1 VGAYIVRRILHA
13 LLVVVGVSI
22 VIFAISRLSGDPVS
36 LMVPFDVPQEQRQAI
51 RTELGLDRPLPVQYV
66 DFLAHAVRGDFGM
79 SVRNRVP
86 ALRLVVERV
95 PATLQLTAV
104 ALVFA
109 VLVAIPLGMLSALK
123 HNSGWDVVG
132 MTITFLGQSVPSF
145 WLGILLILVL
155 GVNLRWLP
163 ISGSGTPLHLIMPA
177 ITLGSFFMASL
188 ARLTRS
194 SLLEVLGQDYVRTA
208 RAKGLADVVVIGLH
222 ALKNAAI
229 PVVTAMGVY
238 IGQLLGGAVI
248 TEQIFAYPGVGRLA
262 IDAISTRDFPVVQAN
277 VIFVSVV
284 VVALSLLID
293 MLYLALDPRIR
304 YT

>member
-1 VGAYIVRRILHA
+1 MAAYLVRRIFHA
-13 LLVVVGVSI
+13 LLVVIGVSL

-36 LMVPFDVPQEQRQAI
+36 LMVPFDVPQQQREAI
-51 RTELGLDRPLPVQYV
+51 RQELGLDRPLPVQYL
-66 DFLAHAVRGDFGM
+66 DFLANAARGDFGT

-95 PATLQLTAV
+95 PATLELAAV
-104 ALVFA
+104 ALTFA
-109 VLVAIPLGMLSALK
+109 VITAIPLGTLSALK
-123 HNSGWDVVG
+123 HNSAWDLVG
-132 MTITFLGQSVPSF
+132 MTITFLGQSIPSF

-208 RAKGLADVVVIGLH
+208 RAKGLAEVVVIGLH

-229 PVVTAMGVY
+229 PIVTAIGVY
-238 IGQLLGGAVI
+238 VGQLLSGAVI

-277 VIFVSVV
+277 VIFVSLVV
-284 VVALSLLID
+284 VVLSLLVD

>member
-1 VGAYIVRRILHA
+1 MGRYLLQRVLHA
-13 LLVVVGVSI
+13 VLVVLGVSL

-36 LMVPFDVPQEQRQAI
+36 LMVPFDVPQAQRDAL
-51 RTELGLDRPLPVQYV
+51 RHDLGLDRPLPVQYV
-66 DFLAHAVRGDFGM
+66 DFLAHAVQGDFGT

-95 PATLQLTAV
+95 PATLELAAV
-104 ALVFA
+104 ALASA
-109 VLVAIPLGMLSALK
+109 VALALPLGVLSALK
-123 HNSGWDVVG
+123 HNSVWDVLG
-132 MTITFLGQSVPSF
+132 MAITFLGQSVPSF

-155 GVNLRWLP
+155 GVNLRLLP
-163 ISGSGTPLHLIMPA
+163 ISGSGSPWHLVMPGV
-177 ITLGSFFMASL
+177 TLGSFFMASL

-194 SLLEVLGQDYVRTA
+194 SLLDVLGQDYVRTA
-208 RAKGLADVVVIGLH
+208 RAKGLSEQVVLGLH

-229 PVVTAMGVY
+229 PVVTTIGLYM
-238 IGQLLGGAVI
+238 GQLLSGAVI

-277 VIFVSVV
+277 VIFVSLVV
-284 VVALSLLID
+284 VGLSLLVD

>member
-1 VGAYIVRRILHA
+1 
-13 LLVVVGVSI
+13 
-22 VIFAISRLSGDPVS
+22 
-36 LMVPFDVPQEQRQAI
+36 MVPFDVPQQQREAI
-51 RTELGLDRPLPVQYV
+51 RQELGLDRPLPVQYL
-66 DFLAHAVRGDFGM
+66 DFLANAARGDFGT

-95 PATLQLTAV
+95 PATLELAAV
-104 ALVFA
+104 ALTFA
-109 VLVAIPLGMLSALK
+109 VITAIPLGTLSALK
-123 HNSGWDVVG
+123 HNSAWDLVG
-132 MTITFLGQSVPSF
+132 MTITFLGQSIPSF

-208 RAKGLADVVVIGLH
+208 RAKGLAEVVVIGLH

-229 PVVTAMGVY
+229 PIVTAIGVY
-238 IGQLLGGAVI
+238 VGQLLSGAVI

-277 VIFVSVV
+277 VIFVSLVV
-284 VVALSLLID
+284 VVLSLLVD